1 MLARFFRWIHDAVPI
16 NLDHNPHNTRSVKN
30 PLEVCLMFF
39 GGFFLC
45 CEKKHVL
52 LGKKSKKEKKRLK
65 MKDLCVKRNDLVEK
79 TLDFFFFYEGKIFA
93 KKI

>member
-1 MLARFFRWIHDAVPI
+1 
-16 NLDHNPHNTRSVKN
+16 
-30 PLEVCLMFF
+30 
-39 GGFFLC
+39 
-45 CEKKHVL
+45 
-52 LGKKSKKEKKRLK
+52 